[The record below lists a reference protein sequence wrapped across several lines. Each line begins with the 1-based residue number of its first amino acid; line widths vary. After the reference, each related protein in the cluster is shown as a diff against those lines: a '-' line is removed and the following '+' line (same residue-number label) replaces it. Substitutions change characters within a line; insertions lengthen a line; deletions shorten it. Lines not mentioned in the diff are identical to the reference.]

1 MKRQLQIGDM
11 VTPLV
16 PPTQDYCLAN
26 HFREM
31 GIYYKIEKISSRG
44 EEVLLEG
51 EKGGWLK
58 ITDVALENEIPEK
71 AENYN
76 YLIPILK
83 KYKIK

>member
-16 PPTQDYCLAN
+16 PPTKNYCLAN
-26 HFREM
+26 HLREM
-31 GIYYKIEKISSRG
+31 GIYYRIDKISLSG
-44 EEVLLEG
+44 ENVLLEG
-51 EKGGWLK
+51 EEGGWLK
-58 ITDVALENEIPEK
+58 ITDVALESEIPKKE
-71 AENYN
+71 ENYN